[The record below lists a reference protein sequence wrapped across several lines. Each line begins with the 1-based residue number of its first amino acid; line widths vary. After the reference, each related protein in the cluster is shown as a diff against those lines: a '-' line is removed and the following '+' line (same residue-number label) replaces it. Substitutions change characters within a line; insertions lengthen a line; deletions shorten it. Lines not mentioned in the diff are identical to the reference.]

1 MRKRF
6 NKVFLF
12 TALLL
17 ILGTIAAVWHNNTAL
32 AKNQA
37 PTPAV
42 NAKANMAKYSVKS
55 NNKPGTPIRR
65 SRLSQM
71 NVVSEAAQVL
81 NVLPITIMDEM
92 KKGKTLLQVAQDKG
106 FNKAQ
111 FLQKLTDVENKT
123 VDTAT
128 TAGTITQKHSA
139 ALKAGQKDRLTKSL
153 DMKAVNVNDH
163 QAMDMGN

>member
-17 ILGTIAAVWHNNTAL
+17 ILGSVVAVWHNSTAF

-37 PTPAV
+37 ATA
-42 NAKANMAKYSVKS
+42 NAKAGMAKYSVKS
-55 NNKPGTPIRR
+55 KSKSGTPIRK

-71 NVVSEAAQVL
+71 NIVAEAAQVL

-92 KKGKTLLQVAQDKG
+92 NKGKSLVQVAEAKG
-106 FNKAQ
+106 LTKDQ

-123 VDTAT
+123 IDA
-128 TAGTITQKHSA
+128 ANKSGTITQKHA
-139 ALKAGQKDRLTKSL
+139 TALKAGQKDRLNKSL
-153 DMKAVNVNDH
+153 DTKAVNVNNH

>member
-1 MRKRF
+1 MRKKL

-12 TALLL
+12 AALLL
-17 ILGTIAAVWHNNTAL
+17 MLGTVAAVWHNETAV

-37 PTPAV
+37 TAPAV

-55 NNKPGTPIRR
+55 KNKAITTIRR

-71 NVVSEAAQVL
+71 NIVSEAAQVL

-92 KKGKTLLQVAQDKG
+92 KKGKTLVQIAKEKG
-106 FNKAQ
+106 ITKAQ
-111 FLQKLTDVENKT
+111 FLQKLTAVENKT

-128 TAGTITQKHSA
+128 KAGTISQEHST
-139 ALKAGQKDRLTKSL
+139 ALKAGQKDRLSKSL

-163 QAMDMGN
+163 MAMDMGN

>member
-1 MRKRF
+1 MTKRLI
-6 NKVFLF
+6 KVSVF
-12 TALLL
+12 AVMIL
-17 ILGTIAAVWHNNTAL
+17 ILGLGAIVWQNQNAL
-32 AKNQA
+32 AKDQA
-37 PTPAV
+37 ASVTV
-42 NAKANMAKYSVKS
+42 NAKANMAKYSPKS
-55 NNKPGTPIRR
+55 NNKSEKPIRR

-92 KKGKTLLQVAQDKG
+92 TKGKTLLQVAQDKG
-106 FNKAQ
+106 LTKAQ
-111 FLQKLTDVENKT
+111 FLQKLSDVENKT

-128 TAGTITQKHSA
+128 KAGTITQKHSD

-153 DMKAVNVNDH
+153 DLKAVNVNDH